1 MKTSEFP
8 YYSPPFREY
17 NVVQAKV
24 VPHLDKDE
32 NIVVSF
38 ATATGKTVL
47 AECAFAYHLQTNPD
61 CKVVYVCPYR
71 SLGAEKYGIWKE
83 QPQLSGCGVL
93 LSTGDTNV
101 DIGEYDAARL
111 IITTSES
118 FDSKT
123 RSGQHSDWLK
133 SVACV
138 VFDEAHLLGDKH
150 RGSAVEMS
158 MIRMAE
164 VNPNAR
170 LILLSATMG
179 NTNEIARW
187 VKSLNG
193 KKTVSAESSWRPV
206 KVETYYHAVSNLEE
220 KMKKTVELAGE
231 SVDVKTVVFVHSK
244 ILGSNLVKRLRASGI
259 RAVFHNA
266 SVPATKRRIMEDRF
280 NDRMSGLNVL
290 VSTSTLSAGVNI
302 GL

>member
-1 MKTSEFP
+1 LKTSEFP
-8 YYSPPFREY
+8 YYNPPFPEY
-17 NVVQAKV
+17 NIVQARV
-24 VPHLDKDE
+24 IPHLDKDE

-47 AECAFAYHLQTNPD
+47 AECCFAYHLQADQN

-71 SLGAEKYGIWKE
+71 SLGAEKYGLWKAE
-83 QPQLSGCGVL
+83 PQLSKYGVL
-93 LSTGDTNV
+93 LSTGDTDVN
-101 DIGEYDAARL
+101 ISEYDVARL

-123 RSGQHSDWLK
+123 RSGLHKDWLQD
-133 SVACV
+133 VVCV

-158 MIRMAE
+158 MIRMAK

-179 NTNEIARW
+179 NTDDVAKW

-193 KKTVSAESSWRPV
+193 KKTICAESSWRPV
-206 KVETYYHAVSNLEE
+206 RVETEYHAISDTDE
-220 KMKKTVELAGE
+220 KIEKAIELVKE
-231 SVDVKTVVFVHSK
+231 STGMKTVVFVHSK
-244 ILGSNLVKRLRASGI
+244 IIGSSLTKRLRSLGM

-266 SVPATKRRIMEDRF
+266 SVPATKRRKMEDRF

>member
-1 MKTSEFP
+1 MKTSEFR
-8 YYSPPFREY
+8 YYSPPFPEY

-24 VPHLDKDE
+24 VPYLDKDE

-47 AECAFAYHLQTNPD
+47 AECCFAYHLQAD
-61 CKVVYVCPYR
+61 QSCKVIYVCPYR
-71 SLGAEKYGIWKE
+71 SLGAEKYGLWSAE
-83 QPQLSGCGVL
+83 PQFSKYGVL
-93 LSTGDTNV
+93 LSTGDTDVSV
-101 DIGEYDAARL
+101 DEYNDARL

-123 RSGQHSDWLK
+123 RSGLHKDWLK
-133 SVACV
+133 SAACV
-138 VFDEAHLLGDKH
+138 VFDEAHLLGDQH
-150 RGSAVEMS
+150 RGGAVEMS
-158 MIRMAE
+158 MIRMARI
-164 VNPNAR
+164 NPSAR

-179 NTNEIARW
+179 NANEVARW

-193 KKTVSAESSWRPV
+193 KKTVCAESSWRPV
-206 KVETYYHAVSNLEE
+206 KVETEYHAVSDLEE
-220 KMKKTVELAGE
+220 KMVKAVKLAKE
-231 SVDVKTVVFVHSK
+231 SSEMKTVVFVHSK
-244 ILGSNLVKRLRASGI
+244 IVGSGLVKRLRASGT

-266 SVPATKRRIMEDRF
+266 SVPATKRRKMEDRF

>member
-8 YYSPPFREY
+8 YYSPPFAEY
-17 NVVQAKV
+17 NIVQAKV

-47 AECAFAYHLQTNPD
+47 AECCFAYHLQADPV

-71 SLGAEKYGIWKE
+71 SLGAEKYESWKSNS
-83 QPQLSGCGVL
+83 QLSRYGVL
-93 LSTGDTNV
+93 LSTGDTDV
-101 DIGEYDAARL
+101 RIGDYDSSRL

-123 RSGQHSDWLK
+123 RSGAHRDWLK
-133 SVACV
+133 NVACV
-138 VFDEAHLLGDKH
+138 VFDEAHLLGSKH

-158 MIRMAE
+158 MIRMAG
-164 VNPNAR
+164 VNSSAR
-170 LILLSATMG
+170 LILLSATMS
-179 NTNEIARW
+179 NTGEIARW

-193 KKTVSAESSWRPV
+193 KKTISAESSWRPV
-206 KVETYYHAVSNLEE
+206 KVEIECHTVSDLDE
-220 KMKKTVELAGE
+220 KMDKAVELAKE
-231 SVDVKTVVFVHSK
+231 ASKVKTIVFVHSK
-244 ILGSNLVKRLRASGI
+244 IVGSGLTKRLRSVGV

-266 SVPATKRRIMEDRF
+266 GIPATKRKKMEDTF
-280 NDRMSGLNVL
+280 SNRMSGLNVL
-290 VSTSTLSAGVNI
+290 VSTSTLSAGVNLAI
-302 GL
+302 

>member
-1 MKTSEFP
+1 LKTNEFP
-8 YYSPPFREY
+8 YYSPPFPEY
-17 NVVQAKV
+17 NVVQSGV
-24 VPHLDKDE
+24 VPYLDKDK

-47 AECAFAYHLQTNPD
+47 AECCFAYHLQADQN

-71 SLGAEKYGIWKE
+71 SLGAEKYGSWSAE
-83 QPQLSGCGVL
+83 PQLSKYGVL
-93 LSTGDTNV
+93 LSTGDTDV
-101 DIGEYDAARL
+101 SIDEYKDARL

-123 RSGQHSDWLK
+123 RSGLHREWLK

-138 VFDEAHLLGDKH
+138 VFDEVHLLGDKH
-150 RGSAVEMS
+150 RGGAVEMS
-158 MIRMAE
+158 MIRMTE
-164 VNPNAR
+164 INSNAR

-179 NTNEIARW
+179 NAQDVAKW

-193 KKTVSAESSWRPV
+193 KDTICAKSSWRPV
-206 KVETYYHAVSNLEE
+206 KVEMEYHAVSDLEE
-220 KMKKTVELAGE
+220 KMNKVVELAKE
-231 SVDVKTVVFVHSK
+231 SVGAKTVVFVHSK
-244 ILGSNLVKRLRASGI
+244 IVGANITKMLRASGT

-266 SVPATKRRIMEDRF
+266 SVPATKRRKMEDRF
-280 NDRMSGLNVL
+280 NDRMSGLNIL